1 MMNDEEQRGYMQ
13 NCSNGLRELDKML
26 NSMLED
32 DNSKKDEKLLET
44 KRQVEKQ
51 IGVMDAILDGHPPKK
66 M

>member
-13 NCSNGLRELDKML
+13 NCSNGLKELDKML

-32 DNSKKDEKLLET
+32 DNSKKDEELLET

-51 IGVMDAILDGHPPKK
+51 IGVMDAILDGHAPKK